1 MKQTSSASNHNTMLG
16 VGTTYESVLV
26 IEGIILAHPVMQ
38 KLRSIGKLNKTSL
51 MKMALMEFLR
61 TPVSDKKMRQLFTAS
76 VNDDKFRSVI
86 SGGPLQ

>member
-1 MKQTSSASNHNTMLG
+1 MKQTSSASNQNTMLG

-61 TPVSDKKMRQLFTAS
+61 TPVSDKKMRKLFSAS

-86 SGGPLQ
+86 SGGPLN

>member
-1 MKQTSSASNHNTMLG
+1 
-16 VGTTYESVLV
+16 
-26 IEGIILAHPVMQ
+26 
-38 KLRSIGKLNKTSL
+38 
-51 MKMALMEFLR
+51 MEFLR